1 MGGRSR
7 SRSVVCR
14 SAALTSSSR
23 HMLIASQSSVSG
35 RAVSEMLCWKRPT
48 RARYS
53 HSTAS
58 RAPDELRSWRQRVLA
73 FRKAS
78 SADRRVTS
86 VARPNR
92 VWLSE
97 DAAMSGAKQGVAM
110 EGSPLSPQPPPQPL
124 A

>member
-92 VWLSE
+92 VWPSE
-97 DAAMSGAKQGVAM
+97 VLVAASM